1 MRVALTRRAKECLAE
16 LQEACGCLSVREI
29 VEGALWGSEGP
40 GRELTER
47 EWDEA
52 LGRDRW
58 AFLRERG
65 TRADTIP
72 ATEVVGWL
80 RARTA
85 EREEDE
91 EQLAAVYLGED
102 ASRHVELFVRAG
114 VYGSAEEA
122 VEAALSA
129 AVLFRVQ
136 LPDPTVERW

>member
-1 MRVALTRRAKECLAE
+1 
-16 LQEACGCLSVREI
+16 
-29 VEGALWGSEGP
+29 
-40 GRELTER
+40 
-47 EWDEA
+47 
-52 LGRDRW
+52 
-58 AFLRERG
+58 
-65 TRADTIP
+65 
-72 ATEVVGWL
+72 L
-80 RARTA
+80 RARIA

-91 EQLAAVYLGED
+91 ELLAAVYLGED